1 MNIFYNFSEFVNDEL
16 AALKLEGVLPK
27 NLDISNVSVDPPR
40 DTAHGDIACNAA
52 MVLAK
57 PSGSKPRQ
65 LAELLAER
73 LKKHPGVEEVVVA
86 GPGFLNFRLN
96 IEFWHAHLRTV
107 ILAGD
112 TYGNSRIG
120 NGERVNVEY
129 ISANPTGPLHV
140 GHARGA
146 VFGDVLASLLEKAG
160 YLVTRE
166 YYINDAGAQVD
177 ELARSLYWRY
187 CELSGKVVG
196 EMPDGLYPGDY
207 LISVAKQ
214 LMDRDGDCWNNLPES
229 EWLSVFRVYAVNS
242 MMEKIRDDLSNI
254 GINQSTF
261 ISERAL
267 VESGMVQR
275 VVDIL
280 DDKNLVYNGVLEPPK
295 GKKTADW
302 EERPQT
308 LFKSS
313 QFGDDV
319 DRPLKKADGTWTYF
333 ASDLAYHLD
342 KNKRGF
348 TNLINIW
355 GADHGGYVKRV
366 SAGIEALTDGK
377 ANLDVKLCQ
386 LVRLLEDGEIA
397 KMSKRAGNFVTLSE
411 LVNSVG
417 KDVVRFIM
425 LTRKNDAQLDFD
437 LVKVLEQSRDNP
449 IFYVQYAHA
458 RSYSVIRMANDIFP
472 ESDFSIESLKSINL
486 ELLKNKDEIALI
498 KIIALWPRIIESA
511 AESHEPHR
519 LAFYLCELAAAFHS
533 LWSKAK
539 SDASLRF
546 VVDDDL
552 SLTQTRIALV
562 LGMRTVVA
570 SGLQVMG
577 ITPLDELRA

>member
-1 MNIFYNFSEFVNDEL
+1 MNVFNNFSGFVNNEL
-16 AALKLEGVLPK
+16 AALKVEGLLPK
-27 NLDISNVSVDPPR
+27 GLDTSNVSVDPPR
-40 DTAHGDIACNAA
+40 DATHGDITCNAA

-57 PSGSKPRQ
+57 PAGIKPRE

-73 LKKHPGVEEVVVA
+73 LRTYSDVEDIEIA
-86 GPGFLNFRLN
+86 GPGFLNLRLTVQ
-96 IEFWHAHLRTV
+96 FWHNHLRSV
-107 ILAGD
+107 ISAGD
-112 TYGNSRIG
+112 SYGNSRIG
-120 NGERVNVEY
+120 NGALVNVEY

-146 VFGDVLASLLEKAG
+146 VFGDVLAALLEKSG

-187 CELSGKVVG
+187 CELLGKVVG
-196 EMPDGLYPGDY
+196 EMPNGLYPGDY
-207 LISVAKQ
+207 LISVAER
-214 LMDRDGDCWNNLPES
+214 LIERDGSCWDDLPEN
-229 EWLSVFRVYAVNS
+229 EWLAVFREYAVDS
-242 MMEKIRDDLSNI
+242 MMENIRDDLSNM

-261 ISERAL
+261 ISERSL
-267 VESGMVQR
+267 VDSGMVQR

-280 DDKNLVYNGVLEPPK
+280 EDKNLIYIGILKPPK
-295 GKKTADW
+295 GMKTADW

-313 QFGDDV
+313 QYGDDV
-319 DRPLKKADGTWTYF
+319 DRPLKKSDGTWTYF

-355 GADHGGYVKRV
+355 GADHGGYIKRV
-366 SAGIEALTDGK
+366 SAGIEALTDGEV
-377 ANLDVKLCQ
+377 NLDIKLCQ
-386 LVRLLEDGEIA
+386 LVRLLEDGEVS
-397 KMSKRAGNFVTLSE
+397 KMSKRSGNFVMLRE
-411 LVNSVG
+411 LINSVG

-437 LVKVLEQSRDNP
+437 LIKVLEQSRDNP
-449 IFYVQYAHA
+449 VFYVQYAHA
-458 RSYSVIRMANDIFP
+458 RSYSVVRMAKEVFP
-472 ESDFSIESLKSINL
+472 NIDFTLEYLKLIDL
-486 ELLKNKDEIALI
+486 DFLKNNDEIALI
-498 KIIALWPRIIESA
+498 KLIASWPRIIESA
-511 AESHEPHR
+511 ADSHEPHR

-539 SDASLRF
+539 GDASLRF

-552 SLTQTRIALV
+552 GVTQARIALV
-562 LGMRTVVA
+562 LGVRTVIA
-570 SGLQVMG
+570 SGLDVMG
-577 ITPLDELRA
+577 ITPLEELRA